1 MSEKLVPT
9 PKIGTIVLW
18 YDRNIFEAENA
29 KPAVVLQV
37 EAVGK
42 IGVKILRFGDDVH
55 KKGVH
60 HRFHQVHDR
69 RANEATMESGSWE
82 YIGEVIPEE
91 DLKRHKDEIVAKQ
104 AMEKANSEAKLKQLA
119 RK

>member
-1 MSEKLVPT
+1 MSEKLIPT
-9 PKIGTIVLW
+9 PKVGTIVLW
-18 YDRNIFEAENA
+18 YDRNIFEPENA
-29 KPAVVLQV
+29 KPAVVLSV
-37 EAVGK
+37 EATGK

-60 HRFHQVHDR
+60 HRSHAVHDR

-82 YIGEVIPEE
+82 YIGEKIPEE
-91 DLKRHKDEIVAKQ
+91 DLARCKAEIAAKAEQ
-104 AMEKANSEAKLKQLA
+104 EKTNSEAKLKQLV

>member
-1 MSEKLVPT
+1 MSDRLVPT
-9 PKIGTIVLW
+9 PKVGTIVLW
-18 YDRNIFEAENA
+18 YDRNIYEPENA

-37 EAVGK
+37 EATGKVGL
-42 IGVKILRFGDDVH
+42 KILRFGDDVH

-60 HRFHQVHDR
+60 HRTHPVHDR

-82 YIGEVIPEE
+82 YIGEVVPEA
-91 DLKRHKDEIVAKQ
+91 DLKRAKDEAEAKREH
-104 AMEKANSEAKLKQLA
+104 EKASSEAKLKQLV